1 MTQIISSIDEIAPR
15 YDAFFCDVWG
25 VIHNGRAHFPAAAA
39 ALTRLR
45 RQGKAVI
52 LLTNVPK
59 PREPIPAQLD
69 RLGFPRDAY
78 DAIVTSGD
86 AIRVELAERAPGP
99 MYRIGPREYD
109 RPLWEGL
116 GLIEAPLD
124 QARFIG
130 ISGLNRDD
138 ETPADYAETLCQAKS
153 RGLDLVCA
161 NPDIV
166 VQHGERLIWCA
177 GAIAQDYANM
187 GGHVVMAGKPHA
199 PIYELAYQELA
210 RLLGPPASSP
220 ATMAP
225 LHRRSPAG
233 TPAVQARTLCIGDGV
248 TTDIAGAN
256 AQGLDSLFIAAGI
269 HGESLQTDGSLD
281 PAKVDTALAAEQVHA
296 TYTMV
301 ALL

>member
-1 MTQIISSIDEIAPR
+1 MTQIFASIDEIAPR
-15 YDAFFCDVWG
+15 YDAVFCDVWG

-39 ALTRLR
+39 ALRRLR
-45 RQGKAVI
+45 AQGKAII

-59 PREPIPAQLD
+59 PRGPIPVQLD
-69 RLGFPRDAY
+69 RMGFPRDAY

-99 MYRIGPREYD
+99 MYRIGPRDYD

-138 ETPADYAETLCQAKS
+138 ETPADYADTLRQAKA

-199 PIYELAYQELA
+199 PIYELAYRELEVIAGA
-210 RLLGPPASSP
+210 RVDKS
-220 ATMAP
+220 
-225 LHRRSPAG
+225 RI
-233 TPAVQARTLCIGDGV
+233 LCIGDGV
-248 TTDIAGAN
+248 ATDIAGAN

-269 HGESLQTDGSLD
+269 HGETLQTDGSLD
-281 PAKVDTALAAEQVHA
+281 PAKIEAALAAENVHA
-296 TYTMV
+296 ECAMSE
-301 ALL
+301 LK